1 MSKRALMI
9 SVLGL
14 LFGVLAH
21 GSAPVWV
28 IDLNDVIEASSAR
41 YLSDSLEKARTSD
54 VPLVVLR
61 IDTPGGWMD
70 STRDIVKDILASPV
84 PVAAYVSPEGASA
97 TSAGTYIVYASHV
110 AAMAPATN
118 IGSATPVRGDGEAME
133 PNMERKVVNDAVA
146 QMRGYAELRGR
157 NIEWAEKTVRE
168 ATNLT
173 ASEAL
178 ELNVIDFVAA
188 DISALLGMIDGV
200 TLATKI
206 GSVTLATDESEYEVV
221 TSTWFEHSSLKTLLD
236 TLGDS
241 LWWVIGI
248 VLVIGEVVLPGT
260 FLIWFAFAAFGVGLI
275 GLMFEMSGMNQVV
288 VFSLLS
294 FASLSLGYLMRKRR
308 GDPEEPAFA
317 DRTLAYMGKTY
328 TVVEAIENGQG
339 KIQVGDSVWLAEGA
353 DCRVGESVK
362 VIDSRG
368 NVLVVE
374 VVPPEENAS
383 D

>member
-1 MSKRALMI
+1 MRKLI
-9 SVLGL
+9 TILLGL
-14 LFGVLAH
+14 WVGALAH
-21 GSAPVWV
+21 GTAPVWG
-28 IDLNDVIEASSAR
+28 IDLDDVIEASSAR
-41 YLSDSLEKARTSD
+41 YLSDSLDDARTSD

-70 STRDIVKDILASPV
+70 STREIVKDILASPV

-97 TSAGTYIVYASHV
+97 SSAGTYIVYASHV

-133 PNMERKVVNDAVA
+133 PNLERKVVNDAVA
-146 QMRGYAELRGR
+146 QMRGLAELRGR

-178 ELNVIDFVAA
+178 EQNVIDLMAT
-188 DISALLGMIDGV
+188 DISALLAKIDGMTLETKTGLV
-200 TLATKI
+200 TLATE
-206 GSVTLATDESEYEVV
+206 GSEHQVITN
-221 TSTWFEHSSLKTLLD
+221 TWFDRSSVKTMLD
-236 TLGDS
+236 ALGDS

-275 GLMFEMSGMNQVV
+275 GLVVDLSGMSQVV
-288 VFSLLS
+288 VFGLLS

-308 GDPEEPAFA
+308 GDPEVPAFA
-317 DRTLAYMGKTY
+317 DRTQAYMGKTY

-339 KIQVGDSVWLAEGA
+339 KIQVGDSVWLAEGE
-353 DCRVGESVK
+353 DCRVGGSVK

-368 NVLVVE
+368 NVLLIE
-374 VVPPEENAS
+374 VVAHNENPPN
-383 D
+383 

>member
-1 MSKRALMI
+1 MQKLI
-9 SVLGL
+9 TILLGL
-14 LFGVLAH
+14 WVGALAH
-21 GSAPVWV
+21 GTSPVWV
-28 IDLNDVIEASSAR
+28 IDLDDVIEASSAR
-41 YLSDSLEKARTSD
+41 YLSDSLDEARTSD

-97 TSAGTYIVYASHV
+97 SSAGTYIVYASHV

-133 PNMERKVVNDAVA
+133 PNLERKVVNDAVA
-146 QMRGYAELRGR
+146 QMRGLAELRGR

-178 ELNVIDFVAA
+178 EQNVIDLMAT
-188 DISALLGMIDGV
+188 DISALLAKIDGMTLETKTGLV
-200 TLATKI
+200 TLATE
-206 GSVTLATDESEYEVV
+206 GSEHQVITN
-221 TSTWFEHSSLKTLLD
+221 TWFDRSSVKTMLD
-236 TLGDS
+236 ALGDS

-275 GLMFEMSGMNQVV
+275 GVVVDLSGMNQVV
-288 VFSLLS
+288 VFGLLS

-308 GDPEEPAFA
+308 GDPEVPAFA
-317 DRTLAYMGKTY
+317 DRTQAYMGKTY

-339 KIQVGDSVWLAEGA
+339 KIQVGDSVWLAEGE
-353 DCRVGESVK
+353 DCPIGGSVK

-368 NVLVVE
+368 NVLLID
-374 VVPPEENAS
+374 VVPQNENPPN
-383 D
+383 

>member
-1 MSKRALMI
+1 MRKLI
-9 SVLGL
+9 TILLGL
-14 LFGVLAH
+14 WVGALAH
-21 GSAPVWV
+21 GTAPVWV
-28 IDLNDVIEASSAR
+28 IDLDDVIEASSAR
-41 YLSDSLEKARTSD
+41 YLSDSLDEARTSD

-70 STRDIVKDILASPV
+70 STRDIVKDILASSV

-97 TSAGTYIVYASHV
+97 SSAGTYIVYASHV

-133 PNMERKVVNDAVA
+133 PNLERKVVNEAVA
-146 QMRGYAELRGR
+146 QMRGLAELRGR

-178 ELNVIDFVAA
+178 EQNVIDLMAT
-188 DISALLGMIDGV
+188 DISALLAKIDGMTLETKTGLV
-200 TLATKI
+200 TLATE
-206 GSVTLATDESEYEVV
+206 GSEHQVITN
-221 TSTWFEHSSLKTLLD
+221 TWFDRSSVKTMLD
-236 TLGDS
+236 ALGDS

-275 GLMFEMSGMNQVV
+275 GVVVDLSGMNQVV
-288 VFSLLS
+288 VFGLLS

-308 GDPEEPAFA
+308 GDPEVPAFA
-317 DRTLAYMGKTY
+317 DRTQAYMGKTY

-339 KIQVGDSVWLAEGA
+339 KIQVGDSVWLAEGE
-353 DCRVGESVK
+353 DCPIGGSVK

-368 NVLVVE
+368 TVLLID
-374 VVPPEENAS
+374 VVPQNENPPN
-383 D
+383 

>member
-1 MSKRALMI
+1 MSKRTLLI

-14 LFGVLAH
+14 LTGVLSHATP
-21 GSAPVWV
+21 PVWV
-28 IDLNDVIEASSAR
+28 IDLDDVIEASSAR
-41 YLSDSLEKARTSD
+41 YLSDSLDEARTSD

-97 TSAGTYIVYASHV
+97 SSAGTYIVYASHV

-133 PNMERKVVNDAVA
+133 PNLERKVVNDAVA
-146 QMRGYAELRGR
+146 QMRGLAELRGR

-178 ELNVIDFVAA
+178 EQNVIDLMAT
-188 DISALLGMIDGV
+188 DISALLAKIDGMTLETKTGLV
-200 TLATKI
+200 TLATE
-206 GSVTLATDESEYEVV
+206 GSEHQVITN
-221 TSTWFEHSSLKTLLD
+221 TWFDRSSVKTMLEA
-236 TLGDS
+236 LGES

-275 GLMFEMSGMNQVV
+275 GVVVDLSGMNQVV
-288 VFSLLS
+288 VFGLLS

-308 GDPEEPAFA
+308 GDPEVPAFA
-317 DRTLAYMGKTY
+317 DRTQAYMGKTY
-328 TVVEAIENGQG
+328 KVVEAIENGQG
-339 KIQVGDSVWLAEGA
+339 KIQVGDSVWLAEGE
-353 DCRVGESVK
+353 DCPVGGSVK

-368 NVLVVE
+368 NVLLIDVVAQNE
-374 VVPPEENAS
+374 NPPN
-383 D
+383 

>member
-1 MSKRALMI
+1 MSKRTLLI

-14 LFGVLAH
+14 LTGVLSHATP
-21 GSAPVWV
+21 PVWV
-28 IDLNDVIEASSAR
+28 IDLDDVIEASSAR
-41 YLSDSLEKARTSD
+41 YLSDSLDEARTSD

-97 TSAGTYIVYASHV
+97 SSAGTYIVYASHV

-133 PNMERKVVNDAVA
+133 PNLERKVVNDAVA
-146 QMRGYAELRGR
+146 QMRGLAELRGR

-178 ELNVIDFVAA
+178 EQNVIDLMAT
-188 DISALLGMIDGV
+188 DISALLAKIDGMTLETKTGLV
-200 TLATKI
+200 TLATE
-206 GSVTLATDESEYEVV
+206 GSEHQVITN
-221 TSTWFEHSSLKTLLD
+221 TWFDRSSMKTMLD
-236 TLGDS
+236 ALGDS

-275 GLMFEMSGMNQVV
+275 GVVVDLSGMNQVV
-288 VFSLLS
+288 VFGLLS

-308 GDPEEPAFA
+308 GDPEVPAFA
-317 DRTLAYMGKTY
+317 DRTQAYMGKTY
-328 TVVEAIENGQG
+328 KVVEAIENGQG
-339 KIQVGDSVWLAEGA
+339 KIQVGDSVWLAEGE
-353 DCRVGESVK
+353 DCPIGGSVK

-368 NVLVVE
+368 NVLLID
-374 VVPPEENAS
+374 VVPQNENPPN
-383 D
+383 

>member
-1 MSKRALMI
+1 MSKRTLLI

-14 LFGVLAH
+14 LTGVLSHATP
-21 GSAPVWV
+21 PVWV
-28 IDLNDVIEASSAR
+28 IDLDDVIEASSAR
-41 YLSDSLEKARTSD
+41 YLSDSLDEARTSD

-97 TSAGTYIVYASHV
+97 SSAGTYIVYASHV

-133 PNMERKVVNDAVA
+133 PNLERKVVNDAVA
-146 QMRGYAELRGR
+146 QMRGLAELRGR

-178 ELNVIDFVAA
+178 EQNVIDLMAT
-188 DISALLGMIDGV
+188 DISALLAKIDGMTLETKTGLV
-200 TLATKI
+200 TLATE
-206 GSVTLATDESEYEVV
+206 GSEHQVITN
-221 TSTWFEHSSLKTLLD
+221 TWFDRSSMKTMLD
-236 TLGDS
+236 ALGDS

-275 GLMFEMSGMNQVV
+275 GVVVDLSGMNQVV
-288 VFSLLS
+288 VFGLLS

-308 GDPEEPAFA
+308 GDPEVPAFA
-317 DRTLAYMGKTY
+317 DRTQAYMGKTY
-328 TVVEAIENGQG
+328 KVVEAIENGQG
-339 KIQVGDSVWLAEGA
+339 KIQVGDSVWLAEGE
-353 DCRVGESVK
+353 DCPVGGSVK

-368 NVLVVE
+368 NVLLIDVAPQNE
-374 VVPPEENAS
+374 NPPN
-383 D
+383 

>member
-1 MSKRALMI
+1 MRKLI
-9 SVLGL
+9 TILLGL
-14 LFGVLAH
+14 WVGALAH
-21 GSAPVWV
+21 GTAPVWV
-28 IDLNDVIEASSAR
+28 IDLDDVIEASSAR
-41 YLSDSLEKARTSD
+41 YLSDSLDEARTSD

-70 STRDIVKDILASPV
+70 STRDIVKDILASSV

-97 TSAGTYIVYASHV
+97 SSAGTYIVYASHV

-133 PNMERKVVNDAVA
+133 PNLERKVVNEAVA
-146 QMRGYAELRGR
+146 QMRGLAELRGR

-178 ELNVIDFVAA
+178 EQNVIDLMAT
-188 DISALLGMIDGV
+188 DISALLAKIDGMTLETKTGLV
-200 TLATKI
+200 TLATE
-206 GSVTLATDESEYEVV
+206 GSEHQVITN
-221 TSTWFEHSSLKTLLD
+221 TWFDRSSVKTMLD
-236 TLGDS
+236 ALGDS

-275 GLMFEMSGMNQVV
+275 GVVVDLSGMNQVV
-288 VFSLLS
+288 VFGLLS

-308 GDPEEPAFA
+308 GDPEVPAFA
-317 DRTLAYMGKTY
+317 DRTQAYMGKTY

-339 KIQVGDSVWLAEGA
+339 KIQVGDSVWLAEGE
-353 DCRVGESVK
+353 DCVVGGSVK
-362 VIDSRG
+362 VSGSRG
-368 NVLVVE
+368 NVLLIE
-374 VVPPEENAS
+374 VVSQNDNAPN
-383 D
+383 

>member
-1 MSKRALMI
+1 MQKVIIIL
-9 SVLGL
+9 LGL
-14 LFGVLAH
+14 WMGALAH
-21 GSAPVWV
+21 GTAPVWV
-28 IDLNDVIEASSAR
+28 IDLDDVIEASSAR
-41 YLSDSLEKARTSD
+41 YLSDSLDEARTSD

-97 TSAGTYIVYASHV
+97 SSAGTYIVYASHV

-133 PNMERKVVNDAVA
+133 PNLERKVVNDAVA
-146 QMRGYAELRGR
+146 QMRGLAELRGR

-178 ELNVIDFVAA
+178 EQNVIDLMAT
-188 DISALLGMIDGV
+188 DISALLAKIDGMALETKTGLV
-200 TLATKI
+200 TLATE
-206 GSVTLATDESEYEVV
+206 GSEHQVITK
-221 TSTWFEHSSLKTLLD
+221 TWFDRSSVKTMLD
-236 TLGDS
+236 ALGDS

-275 GLMFEMSGMNQVV
+275 GVVVDLSGMNQVV
-288 VFSLLS
+288 VFGLLS

-308 GDPEEPAFA
+308 GDPEVPAFA
-317 DRTLAYMGKTY
+317 DRTQAYMGKTY

-339 KIQVGDSVWLAEGA
+339 KIQVGDSVWLAEGE
-353 DCRVGESVK
+353 DCPVGGSVK

-368 NVLVVE
+368 NVLLIDVAPQNE
-374 VVPPEENAS
+374 NPPN
-383 D
+383 

>member
-1 MSKRALMI
+1 MRKLI
-9 SVLGL
+9 TILLGL
-14 LFGVLAH
+14 WVGALAH
-21 GSAPVWV
+21 GTAPVWV
-28 IDLNDVIEASSAR
+28 IDLDDVIEASSAR
-41 YLSDSLEKARTSD
+41 YLSDSLDEARTSD

-70 STRDIVKDILASPV
+70 STREIVKDILASPV

-97 TSAGTYIVYASHV
+97 SSAGTYIVYASHV

-133 PNMERKVVNDAVA
+133 PNLERKVVNDAVA
-146 QMRGYAELRGR
+146 QIRGLAELRGR
-157 NIEWAEKTVRE
+157 NIAWAERTVRE

-178 ELNVIDFVAA
+178 DQNVIDLMAT
-188 DISALLGMIDGV
+188 DISALLAKIDGMTLETKTGLV
-200 TLATKI
+200 TLATE
-206 GSVTLATDESEYEVV
+206 GSEHQVITN
-221 TSTWFEHSSLKTLLD
+221 TWFDRSSVKTMLD
-236 TLGDS
+236 ALGDS

-275 GLMFEMSGMNQVV
+275 GVVVDLSGMNQVV
-288 VFSLLS
+288 VFGLLS

-308 GDPEEPAFA
+308 GDPEVPAFA
-317 DRTLAYMGKTY
+317 DRTQAYMGKTY

-339 KIQVGDSVWLAEGA
+339 KIQVGDSVWLAEGE
-353 DCRVGESVK
+353 DCVVGGSVK
-362 VIDSRG
+362 VSGSRG
-368 NVLVVE
+368 NVLLIE
-374 VVPPEENAS
+374 VVSQNDNAPN
-383 D
+383 

>member
-1 MSKRALMI
+1 MRKLI
-9 SVLGL
+9 TILLGL
-14 LFGVLAH
+14 WVGALAH
-21 GSAPVWV
+21 GTAPVWV
-28 IDLNDVIEASSAR
+28 IDLDDVIEASSAR
-41 YLSDSLEKARTSD
+41 YLSDSLDDARTSD

-97 TSAGTYIVYASHV
+97 SSAGTYIVYASHV

-133 PNMERKVVNDAVA
+133 PNLERKVVNDAVA
-146 QMRGYAELRGR
+146 QMRGLAELRGR

-178 ELNVIDFVAA
+178 EQNVIDLMAT
-188 DISALLGMIDGV
+188 DISALLAKIDGMTLETKTGLV
-200 TLATKI
+200 TLATE
-206 GSVTLATDESEYEVV
+206 GSEHQVITN
-221 TSTWFEHSSLKTLLD
+221 TWFDRSSVKTMLD
-236 TLGDS
+236 ALGDS

-275 GLMFEMSGMNQVV
+275 GVVVDLSGMNQVV
-288 VFSLLS
+288 VFGLLS

-308 GDPEEPAFA
+308 GDPEVPAFA
-317 DRTLAYMGKTY
+317 DRTQAYMGKTY

-339 KIQVGDSVWLAEGA
+339 KIQVGDSVWLAEGE
-353 DCRVGESVK
+353 DCPIGGSVK

-368 NVLVVE
+368 NVLLID
-374 VVPPEENAS
+374 VVPQNENPPN
-383 D
+383 

>member
-1 MSKRALMI
+1 MRKLI
-9 SVLGL
+9 TILLGL
-14 LFGVLAH
+14 WVGALAH
-21 GSAPVWV
+21 GTAPVWV
-28 IDLNDVIEASSAR
+28 IDLDDVIEASSAR
-41 YLSDSLEKARTSD
+41 YLSDSLDDARTSD

-97 TSAGTYIVYASHV
+97 SSAGTYIVYASHV

-133 PNMERKVVNDAVA
+133 PNLERKVVNDAVA
-146 QMRGYAELRGR
+146 QIRGLAELRGR
-157 NIEWAEKTVRE
+157 NIAWAERTVRE

-178 ELNVIDFVAA
+178 DQNVIDLMAT
-188 DISALLGMIDGV
+188 DISALLAKIDGMTLETKTGLV
-200 TLATKI
+200 TLATE
-206 GSVTLATDESEYEVV
+206 GSEHQVITN
-221 TSTWFEHSSLKTLLD
+221 TWFDRSSVKTMLD
-236 TLGDS
+236 ALGDS

-275 GLMFEMSGMNQVV
+275 GVVVDLSGMNQVV
-288 VFSLLS
+288 VFGLLS

-308 GDPEEPAFA
+308 GDPEVPAFA
-317 DRTLAYMGKTY
+317 DRTQAYMGKTY

-339 KIQVGDSVWLAEGA
+339 KIQVGDSVWLAEGE
-353 DCRVGESVK
+353 DCPIGGSVK

-368 NVLVVE
+368 NVLLID
-374 VVPPEENAS
+374 VVPQNENPPN
-383 D
+383 

>member
-1 MSKRALMI
+1 MRKLI
-9 SVLGL
+9 TILLGL
-14 LFGVLAH
+14 WVGALAH
-21 GSAPVWV
+21 GTAPVWV
-28 IDLNDVIEASSAR
+28 IDLDDVIEASSAR
-41 YLSDSLEKARTSD
+41 YLSDSLDEARTSD

-97 TSAGTYIVYASHV
+97 SSAGTYIVYASHV

-133 PNMERKVVNDAVA
+133 PNVERKVVNDAVA
-146 QMRGYAELRGR
+146 QMRGLAELRGR

-178 ELNVIDFVAA
+178 EQNVIDLMAT
-188 DISALLGMIDGV
+188 DISALLAKIDGMTLETKTGLV
-200 TLATKI
+200 TLATE
-206 GSVTLATDESEYEVV
+206 GSEHQVITN
-221 TSTWFEHSSLKTLLD
+221 TWFDRSSVKTMLD
-236 TLGDS
+236 ALGDS

-275 GLMFEMSGMNQVV
+275 GAVVDLSGMNQVV
-288 VFSLLS
+288 VFGLLS

-308 GDPEEPAFA
+308 GDPEVPAFA
-317 DRTLAYMGKTY
+317 DRTQAYMGKTY
-328 TVVEAIENGQG
+328 TVVVAIENGQG
-339 KIQVGDSVWLAEGA
+339 KIQVGDSVWLAEGE
-353 DCRVGESVK
+353 DCPIGGSVK

-368 NVLVVE
+368 NVLLID
-374 VVPPEENAS
+374 VVPQNENPPN
-383 D
+383 

>member
-1 MSKRALMI
+1 MSKRTLLI

-14 LFGVLAH
+14 LTGVLSHATP
-21 GSAPVWV
+21 PVWV
-28 IDLNDVIEASSAR
+28 IDLDDVIEASSAR
-41 YLSDSLEKARTSD
+41 YLSDSLDEARTSD

-97 TSAGTYIVYASHV
+97 SSAGTYIVYASHV

-133 PNMERKVVNDAVA
+133 PNLERKVVNDAVA
-146 QMRGYAELRGR
+146 QMRGLAELRGR

-178 ELNVIDFVAA
+178 EQNVIDLMAT
-188 DISALLGMIDGV
+188 DISALLAKIDGMTLETKTGLV
-200 TLATKI
+200 TLATE
-206 GSVTLATDESEYEVV
+206 GSEHQVITN
-221 TSTWFEHSSLKTLLD
+221 TWFDRSSMKTMLD
-236 TLGDS
+236 ALGDS

-275 GLMFEMSGMNQVV
+275 GVVVDLSGMNQVV
-288 VFSLLS
+288 VFGLLS

-308 GDPEEPAFA
+308 GDPEVPAFA
-317 DRTLAYMGKTY
+317 DRTQAYMGKTY

-339 KIQVGDSVWLAEGA
+339 KIQVGDSVWLAEGE
-353 DCRVGESVK
+353 DCPVGGSVK

-368 NVLVVE
+368 NVLLIDVVAQNE
-374 VVPPEENAS
+374 NPPN
-383 D
+383 

>member
-1 MSKRALMI
+1 MI

-14 LFGVLAH
+14 WTGVLVH
-21 GSAPVWV
+21 GAAPVWV
-28 IDLNDVIEASSAR
+28 IDLDDVIEASSAR
-41 YLSDSLEKARTSD
+41 YLSDSLEEASTSD

-157 NIEWAEKTVRE
+157 NIDWAEKTVRE

-178 ELNVIDFVAA
+178 EQNVIDVMAM
-188 DISALLGMIDGV
+188 DINGLLAEVDGMTLATKRGLV
-200 TLATKI
+200 TLATE
-206 GSVTLATDESEYEVV
+206 GSEYEVI
-221 TSTWFEHSSLKTLLD
+221 TNAWFEHSALKTLLD
-236 TLGDS
+236 ALGDS

-260 FLIWFAFAAFGVGLI
+260 FLIWFAFAAFGVGLV
-275 GLMFEMSGMNQVV
+275 GLVFDMSGVIQVV

-308 GDPEEPAFA
+308 GDPEAPAFA
-317 DRTLAYMGKTY
+317 DRTQAYMGKIY
-328 TVVEAIENGQG
+328 TVVDAIENGKG
-339 KIQVGDSVWLAEGA
+339 KIRVGDSVWLAEGE
-353 DCRVGESVK
+353 DCPVGGSVK
-362 VIDSRG
+362 VVESRG
-368 NVLVVE
+368 NVLMIE
-374 VVPPEENAS
+374 IVPPDES
-383 D
+383 VPT

>member
-1 MSKRALMI
+1 MRKLI
-9 SVLGL
+9 TILLGL
-14 LFGVLAH
+14 WVGALAH
-21 GSAPVWV
+21 GTAPVWV
-28 IDLNDVIEASSAR
+28 IDLDDVIEASSAR
-41 YLSDSLEKARTSD
+41 YLSDSLDEARTSD

-97 TSAGTYIVYASHV
+97 SSAGTYIVYASHV

-133 PNMERKVVNDAVA
+133 PNLERKVVNDAVA
-146 QMRGYAELRGR
+146 QIRGLAELRGR

-178 ELNVIDFVAA
+178 EQNVIDVMAT
-188 DISALLGMIDGV
+188 DISALLAKIDGMTLETKTGLV
-200 TLATKI
+200 TLATE
-206 GSVTLATDESEYEVV
+206 GSEHQVITN
-221 TSTWFEHSSLKTLLD
+221 TWFDRSSVKTMLD
-236 TLGDS
+236 ALGDS

-275 GLMFEMSGMNQVV
+275 GVVVDLSGMNQVV
-288 VFSLLS
+288 VFGLLS

-308 GDPEEPAFA
+308 GDPEVPAFA
-317 DRTLAYMGKTY
+317 DRTQAYMGKTY

-339 KIQVGDSVWLAEGA
+339 KIQVGDSVWLAEGE
-353 DCRVGESVK
+353 DCPIGGSVK

-368 NVLVVE
+368 NVLLID
-374 VVPPEENAS
+374 VVPQNENPPN
-383 D
+383 

>member
-1 MSKRALMI
+1 MRKLI
-9 SVLGL
+9 TILLGL
-14 LFGVLAH
+14 WVGALAH
-21 GSAPVWV
+21 GTAPVWV
-28 IDLNDVIEASSAR
+28 IDLDDVIEASSAR
-41 YLSDSLEKARTSD
+41 YLSDSLEEASTSN

-70 STRDIVKDILASPV
+70 STRDIVKDILASSV

-97 TSAGTYIVYASHV
+97 SSAGTYIVYASHV

-133 PNMERKVVNDAVA
+133 PNLERKVVNDAVA
-146 QMRGYAELRGR
+146 QIRGLAELRGR

-178 ELNVIDFVAA
+178 EQNVIDLMAT
-188 DISALLGMIDGV
+188 DISALLAKIDGMTLETKTGLV
-200 TLATKI
+200 TLATE
-206 GSVTLATDESEYEVV
+206 GSEHQVITN
-221 TSTWFEHSSLKTLLD
+221 TWFDRSSVKTMLD
-236 TLGDS
+236 ALGDS

-275 GLMFEMSGMNQVV
+275 GVVVDLSGMNQVV
-288 VFSLLS
+288 VFGLLS

-308 GDPEEPAFA
+308 GDPEVPAFA
-317 DRTLAYMGKTY
+317 DRTQAYMGKTY

-339 KIQVGDSVWLAEGA
+339 KIQVGDSVWLAEGE
-353 DCRVGESVK
+353 DCPIGGSVK

-368 NVLVVE
+368 NVLLID
-374 VVPPEENAS
+374 VVPQNENPPN
-383 D
+383 

>member
-1 MSKRALMI
+1 MRKLI
-9 SVLGL
+9 TILLGL
-14 LFGVLAH
+14 WVGALAH
-21 GSAPVWV
+21 GTAPVWV
-28 IDLNDVIEASSAR
+28 IDLDDVIEASSAR
-41 YLSDSLEKARTSD
+41 YLSDSLEEARTSD

-70 STRDIVKDILASPV
+70 STRDIVKDILASSV

-97 TSAGTYIVYASHV
+97 SSAGTYIVYASHV

-133 PNMERKVVNDAVA
+133 PNLERKVVNDAVA
-146 QMRGYAELRGR
+146 QIRGLAELRGR
-157 NIEWAEKTVRE
+157 NIAWAERTVRE

-178 ELNVIDFVAA
+178 DQNVIDLMAT
-188 DISALLGMIDGV
+188 DISALLAKIDGMTLETKTGLV
-200 TLATKI
+200 TLATE
-206 GSVTLATDESEYEVV
+206 GSEHQVITN
-221 TSTWFEHSSLKTLLD
+221 TWFDRSSVKTMLD
-236 TLGDS
+236 ALGDS

-275 GLMFEMSGMNQVV
+275 GVVVDLSGMNQVV
-288 VFSLLS
+288 VFGLLS

-308 GDPEEPAFA
+308 GDPEVPAFA
-317 DRTLAYMGKTY
+317 DRTQAYMGKTY

-339 KIQVGDSVWLAEGA
+339 KIQVGDSVWLAEGE
-353 DCRVGESVK
+353 DCVVGGSVK
-362 VIDSRG
+362 VSGSRG
-368 NVLVVE
+368 NVLLIE
-374 VVPPEENAS
+374 VVSQNDNAPN
-383 D
+383 

>member
-1 MSKRALMI
+1 MRKLI
-9 SVLGL
+9 TILLGL
-14 LFGVLAH
+14 WVGALAH
-21 GSAPVWV
+21 GTAPVWV
-28 IDLNDVIEASSAR
+28 IDLDDVIEASSAR
-41 YLSDSLEKARTSD
+41 YLSDSLDEARTAD

-97 TSAGTYIVYASHV
+97 SSAGTYIVYASHV

-133 PNMERKVVNDAVA
+133 PNLERKVVNDAVA
-146 QMRGYAELRGR
+146 QMRGLAELRGR

-178 ELNVIDFVAA
+178 DQNVIDLMAT
-188 DISALLGMIDGV
+188 DISALLAKIDGMTLETKTGLV
-200 TLATKI
+200 TLATE
-206 GSVTLATDESEYEVV
+206 GSEHQVITN
-221 TSTWFEHSSLKTLLD
+221 TWFDRSSVKTMLD
-236 TLGDS
+236 ALGDS

-275 GLMFEMSGMNQVV
+275 GVVVDLSGMNQVV
-288 VFSLLS
+288 VFGLLS

-308 GDPEEPAFA
+308 GDPEVPAFA
-317 DRTLAYMGKTY
+317 DRTQAYMGKTY
-328 TVVEAIENGQG
+328 TVVVAIENGQG
-339 KIQVGDSVWLAEGA
+339 KIQVGDSVWLAEGE
-353 DCRVGESVK
+353 DCPIGGSVK

-368 NVLVVE
+368 NVLLID
-374 VVPPEENAS
+374 VVPQNENPPN
-383 D
+383 

>member
-1 MSKRALMI
+1 MRKLI
-9 SVLGL
+9 TILLGL
-14 LFGVLAH
+14 WVGALAH
-21 GSAPVWV
+21 GTVPVWV
-28 IDLNDVIEASSAR
+28 IDLDDVIEASSAR
-41 YLSDSLEKARTSD
+41 YLSDSLEEASTSN

-97 TSAGTYIVYASHV
+97 SSAGTYIVYASHV

-133 PNMERKVVNDAVA
+133 PNLERKVVNDAVA
-146 QMRGYAELRGR
+146 QIRGLAELRGR
-157 NIEWAEKTVRE
+157 NIAWAERTVRE

-178 ELNVIDFVAA
+178 DQNVIDLMAT
-188 DISALLGMIDGV
+188 DISALLAKIDGMTLETKTGLV
-200 TLATKI
+200 TLATE
-206 GSVTLATDESEYEVV
+206 GSEHQVITN
-221 TSTWFEHSSLKTLLD
+221 TWFDRSSVKTMLD
-236 TLGDS
+236 ALGDS

-275 GLMFEMSGMNQVV
+275 GVVVDLSGMNQVV
-288 VFSLLS
+288 VFGLLS

-308 GDPEEPAFA
+308 GDPEVPAFA
-317 DRTLAYMGKTY
+317 DRTQAYMGKTY

-339 KIQVGDSVWLAEGA
+339 KIQVGDSVWLAEGE
-353 DCRVGESVK
+353 DCPVGGSVK

-368 NVLVVE
+368 NVLLIE
-374 VVPPEENAS
+374 VVADNENPPN
-383 D
+383 

>member
-1 MSKRALMI
+1 MRKLI
-9 SVLGL
+9 TILLGL
-14 LFGVLAH
+14 WVGALAH
-21 GSAPVWV
+21 GTAPVWV
-28 IDLNDVIEASSAR
+28 IDLDDVIEASSAR
-41 YLSDSLEKARTSD
+41 YLSDSLDEARTAD

-97 TSAGTYIVYASHV
+97 SSAGTYIVYASHV

-133 PNMERKVVNDAVA
+133 PNLERKVVNDAVA
-146 QMRGYAELRGR
+146 QMRGLAELRGR

-178 ELNVIDFVAA
+178 EQNVIDLMAT
-188 DISALLGMIDGV
+188 DISALLAKIDGMTLETKTGLV
-200 TLATKI
+200 TLATE
-206 GSVTLATDESEYEVV
+206 GSEHQVITN
-221 TSTWFEHSSLKTLLD
+221 TWFDRSSMKTMLD
-236 TLGDS
+236 ALGDS

-275 GLMFEMSGMNQVV
+275 GVVVDLSGMNQVV
-288 VFSLLS
+288 VFGLLS

-308 GDPEEPAFA
+308 GDPEVPAFA
-317 DRTLAYMGKTY
+317 DRTQAYMGKTY
-328 TVVEAIENGQG
+328 KVVEAIENGQG
-339 KIQVGDSVWLAEGA
+339 KIQVGDSVWLAEGE
-353 DCRVGESVK
+353 DCPIGGAVK

-368 NVLVVE
+368 NVLLID
-374 VVPPEENAS
+374 VVPQNENPPN
-383 D
+383 

>member
-1 MSKRALMI
+1 MRKLI
-9 SVLGL
+9 TILLGL
-14 LFGVLAH
+14 WVGALAH
-21 GSAPVWV
+21 GTAPVWV
-28 IDLNDVIEASSAR
+28 IDLDDVIEASSAR
-41 YLSDSLEKARTSD
+41 YLSDSLDEARTSD

-97 TSAGTYIVYASHV
+97 SSAGTYIVYASHV

-133 PNMERKVVNDAVA
+133 PNLERKVVNDAVA
-146 QMRGYAELRGR
+146 QMRGLAELRGR

-178 ELNVIDFVAA
+178 EQNVIDLMAT
-188 DISALLGMIDGV
+188 DISALLAKIDGMTLETKTGLV
-200 TLATKI
+200 TLATE
-206 GSVTLATDESEYEVV
+206 GSEHQVITN
-221 TSTWFEHSSLKTLLD
+221 TWFDRSSVKTMLD
-236 TLGDS
+236 ALGDS

-275 GLMFEMSGMNQVV
+275 GVVVDLSGMNQVV
-288 VFSLLS
+288 VFGLLS

-308 GDPEEPAFA
+308 GDPEVPAFA
-317 DRTLAYMGKTY
+317 DRTQAYMGKTY

-339 KIQVGDSVWLAEGA
+339 KIQVGDSVWLAEGE
-353 DCRVGESVK
+353 DCPVGGSVK

-368 NVLVVE
+368 NVLLIE
-374 VVPPEENAS
+374 VVADNENPPN
-383 D
+383 

>member
-1 MSKRALMI
+1 MQKVITIL
-9 SVLGL
+9 LGL
-14 LFGVLAH
+14 WMGALAH
-21 GSAPVWV
+21 GAAPVWV
-28 IDLNDVIEASSAR
+28 IDLDDVIEASSAR
-41 YLSDSLEKARTSD
+41 YLSDSLDDARTSD

-97 TSAGTYIVYASHV
+97 SSAGTYIVYASHV

-133 PNMERKVVNDAVA
+133 PNLERKVVNDAVA
-146 QMRGYAELRGR
+146 QIRGLAELRGR

-178 ELNVIDFVAA
+178 EQNVIDLMAT
-188 DISALLGMIDGV
+188 DISALLAKIDGMTLETKTGLV
-200 TLATKI
+200 TLATE
-206 GSVTLATDESEYEVV
+206 GSEHQVITN
-221 TSTWFEHSSLKTLLD
+221 TWFDRSSVKTMLD
-236 TLGDS
+236 ALGDS

-275 GLMFEMSGMNQVV
+275 GVVVDLSGMNQVV
-288 VFSLLS
+288 VFGLLS

-308 GDPEEPAFA
+308 GDPEVPAFA
-317 DRTLAYMGKTY
+317 DRTQAYMGKTY

-339 KIQVGDSVWLAEGA
+339 KIQVGDSVWLAEGE
-353 DCRVGESVK
+353 DCPVGGSVK

-368 NVLVVE
+368 NVLLID
-374 VVPPEENAS
+374 VVPQNENPPN
-383 D
+383 

>member
-1 MSKRALMI
+1 
-9 SVLGL
+9 VLGL
-14 LFGVLAH
+14 LTGVLSH
-21 GSAPVWV
+21 STPPVWV
-28 IDLNDVIEASSAR
+28 IDLDDVIEASSAR
-41 YLSDSLEKARTSD
+41 YLSDSLDEARTSD

-97 TSAGTYIVYASHV
+97 SSAGTYIVYASHV

-133 PNMERKVVNDAVA
+133 PNLERKVVNDAVA
-146 QMRGYAELRGR
+146 QMRGLAELRGR

-178 ELNVIDFVAA
+178 EQNVIDLMAT
-188 DISALLGMIDGV
+188 DISALLAKIDGMTLETKTGLV
-200 TLATKI
+200 TLSTE
-206 GSVTLATDESEYEVV
+206 GSEHQVITN
-221 TSTWFEHSSLKTLLD
+221 TWFDRSSMKTMLD
-236 TLGDS
+236 ALGDS

-275 GLMFEMSGMNQVV
+275 GVVVDLSGMNQVV
-288 VFSLLS
+288 VFGLLS

-308 GDPEEPAFA
+308 GDPEVPAFA
-317 DRTLAYMGKTY
+317 DRTQAYMGKTY
-328 TVVEAIENGQG
+328 KVVEAIENGQG
-339 KIQVGDSVWLAEGA
+339 KIQVGDSVWLAEGE
-353 DCRVGESVK
+353 DCPVGGSVK

-368 NVLVVE
+368 TVLLIDVVAQNE
-374 VVPPEENAS
+374 NPPN
-383 D
+383 

>member
-1 MSKRALMI
+1 MRKLI
-9 SVLGL
+9 TILLGL
-14 LFGVLAH
+14 WVGALAH
-21 GSAPVWV
+21 GTAPVWV
-28 IDLNDVIEASSAR
+28 IDLDDVIEASSAR
-41 YLSDSLEKARTSD
+41 YLSDSLDEARTSD

-97 TSAGTYIVYASHV
+97 SSAGTYIVYASHV

-133 PNMERKVVNDAVA
+133 PNLERKVVNDAVA
-146 QMRGYAELRGR
+146 QMRGLAELRGR

-178 ELNVIDFVAA
+178 EQNVIDLMAT
-188 DISALLGMIDGV
+188 DISALLAKIDGMTLETKTGLV
-200 TLATKI
+200 TLATE
-206 GSVTLATDESEYEVV
+206 GSEHQVITN
-221 TSTWFEHSSLKTLLD
+221 TWFDRSSVKTMLD
-236 TLGDS
+236 ALGDS

-275 GLMFEMSGMNQVV
+275 GVVVDLSGMNQVV
-288 VFSLLS
+288 VFGLLS

-308 GDPEEPAFA
+308 GDPEVPAFA
-317 DRTLAYMGKTY
+317 DRTQAYMGKTY

-339 KIQVGDSVWLAEGA
+339 KIQVGDSVWLAEGE
-353 DCRVGESVK
+353 DCPIGGSVK
-362 VIDSRG
+362 AIGSRG
-368 NVLVVE
+368 NVLLID
-374 VVPPEENAS
+374 VVPQNENPPN
-383 D
+383 

>member
-1 MSKRALMI
+1 MRKLI
-9 SVLGL
+9 TILLGL
-14 LFGVLAH
+14 WVGALAH
-21 GSAPVWV
+21 GTAPVWV
-28 IDLNDVIEASSAR
+28 IDLDDVIEASSAR
-41 YLSDSLEKARTSD
+41 YLSDSLDEARTSD

-97 TSAGTYIVYASHV
+97 SSAGTYIVYASHV

-133 PNMERKVVNDAVA
+133 PNLERKVVNDAVA
-146 QMRGYAELRGR
+146 QMRGLAELRGR

-178 ELNVIDFVAA
+178 EQNVIDLMAT
-188 DISALLGMIDGV
+188 DISALLAKIDGMTLETKTGLV
-200 TLATKI
+200 TLATE
-206 GSVTLATDESEYEVV
+206 GSEHQVITN
-221 TSTWFEHSSLKTLLD
+221 TWFDRSSVKTMLD
-236 TLGDS
+236 ALGDS

-275 GLMFEMSGMNQVV
+275 GAVVDLSGMNQVV
-288 VFSLLS
+288 VFGLLS

-308 GDPEEPAFA
+308 GDPEVPAFA
-317 DRTLAYMGKTY
+317 DRTQAYMGKTY
-328 TVVEAIENGQG
+328 TVVVAIENGQG
-339 KIQVGDSVWLAEGA
+339 KIQVGDSVWLAEGE
-353 DCRVGESVK
+353 DCPIGGSVK

-368 NVLVVE
+368 NVLLID
-374 VVPPEENAS
+374 VVPQNENPPN
-383 D
+383 

>member
-1 MSKRALMI
+1 MRKLI
-9 SVLGL
+9 TILLGL
-14 LFGVLAH
+14 WVGALAH
-21 GSAPVWV
+21 GTAPVWV
-28 IDLNDVIEASSAR
+28 IDLDDVIEASSAR
-41 YLSDSLEKARTSD
+41 YLSDSLDEARTSD

-97 TSAGTYIVYASHV
+97 SSAGTYIVYASHV

-133 PNMERKVVNDAVA
+133 PNLERKVVNDAVA
-146 QMRGYAELRGR
+146 QMRGLAELRGR

-178 ELNVIDFVAA
+178 EQNVIDLMAT
-188 DISALLGMIDGV
+188 DISALLAKIDGMTLETKTGLV
-200 TLATKI
+200 TLATE
-206 GSVTLATDESEYEVV
+206 GSEHQVITK
-221 TSTWFEHSSLKTLLD
+221 TWFDRSSVKTMLD
-236 TLGDS
+236 ALGDS

-275 GLMFEMSGMNQVV
+275 GVVVDLSGMNQVV
-288 VFSLLS
+288 VFGLLS

-308 GDPEEPAFA
+308 GDPEVPAFA
-317 DRTLAYMGKTY
+317 DRTQAYMGKTY

-339 KIQVGDSVWLAEGA
+339 KIQVGDSVWLAEGE
-353 DCRVGESVK
+353 DCPIGGSVK

-368 NVLVVE
+368 NVLLID
-374 VVPPEENAS
+374 VVPQNENPPN
-383 D
+383 

>member
-1 MSKRALMI
+1 MRKLI
-9 SVLGL
+9 TILLGL
-14 LFGVLAH
+14 WVGALAH
-21 GSAPVWV
+21 GTAPVWV
-28 IDLNDVIEASSAR
+28 IDLDDVIEASSAR
-41 YLSDSLEKARTSD
+41 YLSDSLDEARTSD

-97 TSAGTYIVYASHV
+97 SSAGTYIVYASHV

-133 PNMERKVVNDAVA
+133 PNLERKVVNDAVA
-146 QMRGYAELRGR
+146 QMRGLAELRGR

-178 ELNVIDFVAA
+178 EQNVIDLMAT
-188 DISALLGMIDGV
+188 DISALLAKIDGMALETKTGLV
-200 TLATKI
+200 TLATE
-206 GSVTLATDESEYEVV
+206 GSEHQVITN
-221 TSTWFEHSSLKTLLD
+221 TWFDRSSVKTMLD
-236 TLGDS
+236 ALGDS

-275 GLMFEMSGMNQVV
+275 GVVVDLSGMNQVV
-288 VFSLLS
+288 VFGLLS

-308 GDPEEPAFA
+308 GDPEVPAFA
-317 DRTLAYMGKTY
+317 DRTQAYMGKTY

-339 KIQVGDSVWLAEGA
+339 KIQVGDSVWLAEGE
-353 DCRVGESVK
+353 DCPIGGSVK

-368 NVLVVE
+368 NVLLIDVAPQNE
-374 VVPPEENAS
+374 NPPN
-383 D
+383 

>member
-1 MSKRALMI
+1 MSKRTLMI

-14 LFGVLAH
+14 MIGVLSHATP
-21 GSAPVWV
+21 PVWV
-28 IDLNDVIEASSAR
+28 IDLDDVIEASSAR
-41 YLSDSLEKARTSD
+41 YLSDSLEDASTSN

-97 TSAGTYIVYASHV
+97 SSAGTYIVYASHV

-133 PNMERKVVNDAVA
+133 PNLERKVVNDAVA
-146 QMRGYAELRGR
+146 QMRGLAELRGR

-178 ELNVIDFVAA
+178 DQNVIDLMAT
-188 DISALLGMIDGV
+188 DISALLAKIDGMTLETKTGLV
-200 TLATKI
+200 TLATE
-206 GSVTLATDESEYEVV
+206 GSEHQVITN
-221 TSTWFEHSSLKTLLD
+221 TWFDRSSVKTMLD
-236 TLGDS
+236 ALGDS

-275 GLMFEMSGMNQVV
+275 GVVVDLSGMNQVV
-288 VFSLLS
+288 VFGLLS

-308 GDPEEPAFA
+308 GDPEVPAFA
-317 DRTLAYMGKTY
+317 DRTQAYMGKTY
-328 TVVEAIENGQG
+328 TVVVAIENGQG
-339 KIQVGDSVWLAEGA
+339 KIQVGDSVWLAEGE
-353 DCRVGESVK
+353 DCPIGGSVK

-368 NVLVVE
+368 NVLLID
-374 VVPPEENAS
+374 VVPQNENPPN
-383 D
+383 

>member
-1 MSKRALMI
+1 MRKLI
-9 SVLGL
+9 TILLGL
-14 LFGVLAH
+14 WVGALAH
-21 GSAPVWV
+21 GTAPVWV
-28 IDLNDVIEASSAR
+28 IDLDDVIEASSAR
-41 YLSDSLEKARTSD
+41 YLSDSLDEARTSD

-97 TSAGTYIVYASHV
+97 SSAGTYIVYASHV

-133 PNMERKVVNDAVA
+133 PNLERKVVNDAVA
-146 QMRGYAELRGR
+146 QMRGLAELRGR

-178 ELNVIDFVAA
+178 EQNVIDLMAT
-188 DISALLGMIDGV
+188 DISALLAKIDGMTLETKTGLV
-200 TLATKI
+200 TLATE
-206 GSVTLATDESEYEVV
+206 GSEHQVITK
-221 TSTWFEHSSLKTLLD
+221 TWFDRSSVKTMLD
-236 TLGDS
+236 ALGDS

-275 GLMFEMSGMNQVV
+275 GVVVDLSGMNQVV
-288 VFSLLS
+288 VFGLLS

-308 GDPEEPAFA
+308 GDPEVPAFA
-317 DRTLAYMGKTY
+317 DRTQAYMGKTY

-339 KIQVGDSVWLAEGA
+339 KTQVGDSVWLAEGE
-353 DCRVGESVK
+353 DCPIGGSVK

-368 NVLVVE
+368 NVLLID
-374 VVPPEENAS
+374 VVPQNENPPN
-383 D
+383 

>member
-1 MSKRALMI
+1 MRKLI
-9 SVLGL
+9 TILLGL
-14 LFGVLAH
+14 WVGALAH
-21 GSAPVWV
+21 GTAPVWV
-28 IDLNDVIEASSAR
+28 IDLDDVIEASSAR
-41 YLSDSLEKARTSD
+41 YLSDSLDEARTSD

-70 STRDIVKDILASPV
+70 STRDIVKDILASSV

-97 TSAGTYIVYASHV
+97 SSAGTYIVYASHV

-133 PNMERKVVNDAVA
+133 PNLERKVVNEAVA
-146 QMRGYAELRGR
+146 QMRGLAELRGR

-178 ELNVIDFVAA
+178 EQNVIDLMAT
-188 DISALLGMIDGV
+188 DISALLAKIDGMTLETKTGLV
-200 TLATKI
+200 TLATE
-206 GSVTLATDESEYEVV
+206 GSEHQVITN
-221 TSTWFEHSSLKTLLD
+221 TWFDRSSVKTMLD
-236 TLGDS
+236 ALGDS

-275 GLMFEMSGMNQVV
+275 GVVVDLSGMNQVV
-288 VFSLLS
+288 VFGLLS

-308 GDPEEPAFA
+308 GDPEIPAFA
-317 DRTLAYMGKTY
+317 DRTQAYMGKTY

-339 KIQVGDSVWLAEGA
+339 KIQVGDSVWLAEGE
-353 DCRVGESVK
+353 DCPIGGSVK

-368 NVLVVE
+368 NVLLID
-374 VVPPEENAS
+374 VVPQNENPPN
-383 D
+383 

>member
-1 MSKRALMI
+1 MRKLI
-9 SVLGL
+9 TILLGL
-14 LFGVLAH
+14 WVGALAH
-21 GSAPVWV
+21 GTAPVWV
-28 IDLNDVIEASSAR
+28 IDLDDVIEASSAR
-41 YLSDSLEKARTSD
+41 YLSDSLEEASTSN

-97 TSAGTYIVYASHV
+97 SSAGTYIVYASHV

-133 PNMERKVVNDAVA
+133 PNLERKVVNDAVA
-146 QMRGYAELRGR
+146 QMRGLAELRGR

-178 ELNVIDFVAA
+178 EQNVIDVMAT
-188 DISALLGMIDGV
+188 DISALLAKIDGMTLETKTGLV
-200 TLATKI
+200 TLATE
-206 GSVTLATDESEYEVV
+206 GSEHQVITN
-221 TSTWFEHSSLKTLLD
+221 TWFDRSSVKTMLD
-236 TLGDS
+236 ALGDS

-275 GLMFEMSGMNQVV
+275 GVVVDLSGMNQVV
-288 VFSLLS
+288 VFGLLS

-308 GDPEEPAFA
+308 GDPEVPAFA
-317 DRTLAYMGKTY
+317 DRTQAYMGKTY

-339 KIQVGDSVWLAEGA
+339 KIQVGDSVWLAEGE
-353 DCRVGESVK
+353 DCPIGGSVK

-368 NVLVVE
+368 NVLLID
-374 VVPPEENAS
+374 VVPQNENPPN
-383 D
+383 

>member
-1 MSKRALMI
+1 MSKRTLMI

-14 LFGVLAH
+14 MTGVLSHATP
-21 GSAPVWV
+21 PVWV
-28 IDLNDVIEASSAR
+28 IDLDDVIEVSSAR
-41 YLSDSLEKARTSD
+41 YVSDSLEEASTSN

-118 IGSATPVRGDGEAME
+118 IGSATPVRADGEAME
-133 PNMERKVVNDAVA
+133 PNLERKVVNDAVA
-146 QMRGYAELRGR
+146 QMRGLAELRGR
-157 NIEWAEKTVRE
+157 NVAWAEKTVRE

-178 ELNVIDFVAA
+178 EQNVIDVMAT
-188 DISALLGMIDGV
+188 DIGVLLAKIDGM
-200 TLATKI
+200 TLATKT
-206 GSVTLATDESEYEVV
+206 GSVTLATKGSEHEVI
-221 TSTWFEHSSLKTLLD
+221 TITWYEHSSLKTVLD
-236 TLGDS
+236 ALGDS

-275 GLMFEMSGMNQVV
+275 GLGVDLSGMSQVV
-288 VFSLLS
+288 VFGLLS

-308 GDPEEPAFA
+308 GDPEVPAFA
-317 DRTLAYMGKTY
+317 DRTQAYMGKTY

-339 KIQVGDSVWLAEGA
+339 KIQVGDTVRLAEGE
-353 DCRVGESVK
+353 DCRVGGSVK

-368 NVLVVE
+368 NVLLIDGVAHNE
-374 VVPPEENAS
+374 NPPN
-383 D
+383 

>member
-1 MSKRALMI
+1 MRKLI
-9 SVLGL
+9 TILLGL
-14 LFGVLAH
+14 WVGALAH
-21 GSAPVWV
+21 GTAPVWV
-28 IDLNDVIEASSAR
+28 IDLDDVIEASSAR
-41 YLSDSLEKARTSD
+41 YLSDSLDEARTSD

-97 TSAGTYIVYASHV
+97 SSAGTYIVYASHV

-133 PNMERKVVNDAVA
+133 PNLERKVVNDAVA
-146 QMRGYAELRGR
+146 QMRGLAELRGR

-178 ELNVIDFVAA
+178 EQNVIDLMAT
-188 DISALLGMIDGV
+188 DISALLAKIDGMTLETKTGLV
-200 TLATKI
+200 TLATE
-206 GSVTLATDESEYEVV
+206 GSEHQVITN
-221 TSTWFEHSSLKTLLD
+221 TWFDRSSMKTMLD
-236 TLGDS
+236 ALGDS

-275 GLMFEMSGMNQVV
+275 GVVVDLSGMNQVV
-288 VFSLLS
+288 VFGLLS

-308 GDPEEPAFA
+308 GDPEVPAFA
-317 DRTLAYMGKTY
+317 DRTQAYMGKTY
-328 TVVEAIENGQG
+328 KVVEAIENGQG
-339 KIQVGDSVWLAEGA
+339 KIQVGDSVWLAEGE
-353 DCRVGESVK
+353 DCPVGGSVK

-368 NVLVVE
+368 NVLLIDVVAQNE
-374 VVPPEENAS
+374 NPPN
-383 D
+383 

>member
-1 MSKRALMI
+1 MRKLI
-9 SVLGL
+9 TILLGL
-14 LFGVLAH
+14 WVGALAH
-21 GSAPVWV
+21 GTAPVWV
-28 IDLNDVIEASSAR
+28 IDLDDVIEASSAR
-41 YLSDSLEKARTSD
+41 YLSDSLDEARTSD

-97 TSAGTYIVYASHV
+97 SSAGTYIVYASHV

-133 PNMERKVVNDAVA
+133 PNLERKVVNDAVA
-146 QMRGYAELRGR
+146 QMRGLAELRGR

-178 ELNVIDFVAA
+178 EQNVIDVMAT
-188 DISALLGMIDGV
+188 DISALLAKIDGMA
-200 TLATKI
+200 LETKT
-206 GSVTLATDESEYEVV
+206 GLVTLATDGSEHQVI
-221 TSTWFEHSSLKTLLD
+221 TNTWFDRSSVKTMLD
-236 TLGDS
+236 ALGDS

-275 GLMFEMSGMNQVV
+275 GVVVDLSGMNQVV
-288 VFSLLS
+288 VFGLLS

-308 GDPEEPAFA
+308 GDPEVPAFA
-317 DRTLAYMGKTY
+317 DRTQAYMGKTY

-339 KIQVGDSVWLAEGA
+339 KIQVGDSVWLAEGE
-353 DCRVGESVK
+353 DCPIGGSVK

-368 NVLVVE
+368 NVLLID
-374 VVPPEENAS
+374 VVPQNENPPN
-383 D
+383 

>member
-1 MSKRALMI
+1 MRKLI
-9 SVLGL
+9 TILLGL
-14 LFGVLAH
+14 WVGALAH
-21 GSAPVWV
+21 GTVPVWV
-28 IDLNDVIEASSAR
+28 IDLDDVIEASSAR
-41 YLSDSLEKARTSD
+41 YLSDSLDEARTSD

-70 STRDIVKDILASPV
+70 STRDIVKDILASSV

-97 TSAGTYIVYASHV
+97 SSAGTYIVYASHV

-133 PNMERKVVNDAVA
+133 PNLERKVVNEAVA
-146 QMRGYAELRGR
+146 QMRGLAELRGR

-178 ELNVIDFVAA
+178 EQNVIDVMAT
-188 DISALLGMIDGV
+188 DISALLAKIDGMTLETKTGLV
-200 TLATKI
+200 TLATE
-206 GSVTLATDESEYEVV
+206 GSEHQVITN
-221 TSTWFEHSSLKTLLD
+221 TWFDRSSVKTMLD
-236 TLGDS
+236 ALGDS

-275 GLMFEMSGMNQVV
+275 GVVVDLSGMNQVV
-288 VFSLLS
+288 VFGLLS

-308 GDPEEPAFA
+308 GDPEVPAFA
-317 DRTLAYMGKTY
+317 DRTQAYMGKTY

-339 KIQVGDSVWLAEGA
+339 KIQVGDSVWLAEGE
-353 DCRVGESVK
+353 DCPIGGSVK

-368 NVLVVE
+368 NVLLID
-374 VVPPEENAS
+374 VVPQNENPPN
-383 D
+383 

>member
-1 MSKRALMI
+1 MQKVITIL
-9 SVLGL
+9 LGL
-14 LFGVLAH
+14 WMGALAH
-21 GSAPVWV
+21 GTVPVWV
-28 IDLNDVIEASSAR
+28 IDLDDVIEASSAR
-41 YLSDSLEKARTSD
+41 YLSDSLDEARTSD

-70 STRDIVKDILASPV
+70 STREIVKDILASPV

-97 TSAGTYIVYASHV
+97 SSAGTYIVYASHV

-133 PNMERKVVNDAVA
+133 PNLERKVVNDAVA
-146 QMRGYAELRGR
+146 QMRGLAELRGR

-178 ELNVIDFVAA
+178 EQNVIDLMAT
-188 DISALLGMIDGV
+188 DISALLAKIDGMTLETKTGLV
-200 TLATKI
+200 TLATE
-206 GSVTLATDESEYEVV
+206 GSEHQVITN
-221 TSTWFEHSSLKTLLD
+221 TWFDRSSVKTMLD
-236 TLGDS
+236 ALGDS

-275 GLMFEMSGMNQVV
+275 GVVVDLSGMNQVV
-288 VFSLLS
+288 VFGLLS

-308 GDPEEPAFA
+308 GDPEVPAFA
-317 DRTLAYMGKTY
+317 DRTQAYMGKTY
-328 TVVEAIENGQG
+328 TVGEAIENGQG
-339 KIQVGDSVWLAEGA
+339 KIQVGDSVWLAEGE
-353 DCRVGESVK
+353 DCVVGGSVK
-362 VIDSRG
+362 VSGSRG
-368 NVLVVE
+368 NVLLIE
-374 VVPPEENAS
+374 VVSQNDNAPN
-383 D
+383 

>member
-1 MSKRALMI
+1 MQKLI
-9 SVLGL
+9 TILLGL
-14 LFGVLAH
+14 WVGALAH
-21 GSAPVWV
+21 GTAPVWV
-28 IDLNDVIEASSAR
+28 IDLDDVIEASSAR
-41 YLSDSLEKARTSD
+41 YLSDSLDEARTSD

-97 TSAGTYIVYASHV
+97 SSAGTYIVYASHV

-133 PNMERKVVNDAVA
+133 PNLERKVVNDAVA
-146 QMRGYAELRGR
+146 QMRGLAELRGR

-178 ELNVIDFVAA
+178 EQNVIDLMAT
-188 DISALLGMIDGV
+188 DISALLAKIDGMTLETKTGLV
-200 TLATKI
+200 TLATE
-206 GSVTLATDESEYEVV
+206 GSEHQVITK
-221 TSTWFEHSSLKTLLD
+221 TWFDRSSVKTMLD
-236 TLGDS
+236 ALGDS

-275 GLMFEMSGMNQVV
+275 GVVVDLSGMNQVV
-288 VFSLLS
+288 VFGLLS

-308 GDPEEPAFA
+308 GDPEVPAFA
-317 DRTLAYMGKTY
+317 DRTQAYMGKTY

-339 KIQVGDSVWLAEGA
+339 KIQVGDSVWLAEGE
-353 DCRVGESVK
+353 DCPIGGSVK

-368 NVLVVE
+368 NVLLIDVVAQNE
-374 VVPPEENAS
+374 NPPN
-383 D
+383 